1 MARRVATK
9 RLTAPVAGVVEY
21 NCPEWW
27 KPRPYQY
34 ELHNRMPCMAGSGAT
49 NDRIVLVWH
58 RRAGK
63 DLSSLAMTIREM
75 QSRIG
80 HYVHILPTLKQARKV
95 IWDGKDNAGVPFLS
109 RFPGIDQPGHEQSLV
124 LEKNETELKIVMRP
138 FEGQPGYGSLKAE
151 GSTWQLC
158 GADDPD
164 SLRGPNYVG
173 AVLSE
178 YSEMKEDVWPV
189 IQPAIE
195 ASRGWSL
202 FNFTPKGRNH
212 AYKLY
217 QMAKSDPRWFAQ
229 LLTIEDTRNEEGQ
242 RIVTQEQIEQLRREN
257 TPEEFIQQEYFCSFE
272 GFLRGTIFGDL
283 LIQAR
288 KDKRIG
294 GVPWNANLPV
304 GTCWDIGRYDH
315 TAIWFYQRRG
325 DSICFIDYYEDR
337 LKGADFYAK
346 LCREKPYHLTK
357 CILPHDAK
365 ATSFAATQSTEAFL
379 SRTLR
384 GVTVAEKTSVQAQ
397 IDMTRRM
404 FSRFCFDDVK
414 CAQGIEHLEN
424 YRRKFDENLQEYS
437 GDPVHDEHS
446 HASSAVMTGAVGGL
460 EYPLEFR
467 DRFVPVIESAFN
479 VFENASVN

>member
-109 RFPGIDQPGHEQSLV
+109 RFPGIDQPGHAQSLV
-124 LEKNETELKIVMRP
+124 LEKNETELKIVRRP

-178 YSEMKEDVWPV
+178 YSEMKQDVWPV

-202 FNFTPKGRNH
+202 FNFT
-212 AYKLY
+212 
-217 QMAKSDPRWFAQ
+217 
-229 LLTIEDTRNEEGQ
+229 
-242 RIVTQEQIEQLRREN
+242 QI
-257 TPEEFIQQEYFCSFE
+257 
-272 GFLRGTIFGDL
+272 G
-283 LIQAR
+283 
-288 KDKRIG
+288 
-294 GVPWNANLPV
+294 
-304 GTCWDIGRYDH
+304 
-315 TAIWFYQRRG
+315 
-325 DSICFIDYYEDR
+325 
-337 LKGADFYAK
+337 
-346 LCREKPYHLTK
+346 
-357 CILPHDAK
+357 
-365 ATSFAATQSTEAFL
+365 
-379 SRTLR
+379 
-384 GVTVAEKTSVQAQ
+384 
-397 IDMTRRM
+397 
-404 FSRFCFDDVK
+404 
-414 CAQGIEHLEN
+414 
-424 YRRKFDENLQEYS
+424 
-437 GDPVHDEHS
+437 
-446 HASSAVMTGAVGGL
+446 
-460 EYPLEFR
+460 
-467 DRFVPVIESAFN
+467 
-479 VFENASVN
+479 